1 MKTRLWE
8 ADIGWR
14 GADSQQENM
23 FVEEGAEEETA
34 RELRGCAT
42 VHLSGDPKGKHPGRW
57 NSQNKEGAGAEGVEG
72 EGRVRPRKPP
82 GQWSEQE
89 RAPARGS

>member
-1 MKTRLWE
+1 MTTPLVNKVSVIYQILIKHLLCARPCALNKTVKTRLWE

-34 RELRGCAT
+34 RELRGC
-42 VHLSGDPKGKHPGRW
+42 
-57 NSQNKEGAGAEGVEG
+57 
-72 EGRVRPRKPP
+72 
-82 GQWSEQE
+82 
-89 RAPARGS
+89 